1 MSGNMRKCLNPE
13 IKPNTA
19 AGISFSEGEG
29 TWFTGVSGEASFE
42 MENGEKFSIGLSNP
56 YYGTWKGLVIWGSSS
71 DGEAYDQMTGHD
83 NQTGPNFKSAWDTTV
98 YPPTYTVVIRKP

>member
-1 MSGNMRKCLNPE
+1 MRKCLNPE

-56 YYGTWKGLVIWGSSS
+56 NVGTWKGLVLWGSSC
-71 DGEAYDQMTGHD
+71 GHEAYNQMRRHD
-83 NQTGPNFKSAWDTTV
+83 NQTEPNFKTAWDTTV
-98 YPPTYTVVIRKP
+98 YPPTYTVLIRKP